1 MASLTEQQTQTLS
14 AICGRLVP
22 TDDSGPG
29 AVDVGAPCYIQRAL
43 ESDYASLLPLYQRG
57 LQKLDER
64 ARARH
69 GEEFARLDGCAQD
82 PLLREV
88 ESGSEGDELRLFFET
103 IRSHTVE
110 GMFGDP
116 SWGGNRDQ
124 SGWKLIGYRAPRLT
138 WSKADQEI
146 TPLPEPGRS
155 GTELEE
161 VG

>member
-1 MASLTEQQTQTLS
+1 MASLTEQQSQTLD

-22 TDDSGPG
+22 TDDSSPG
-29 AVDVGAPCYIQRAL
+29 ALDVGAPSYIQGAL
-43 ESDYASLLPLYQRG
+43 ESDYASLLPLCQSG

-69 GEEFARLDGCAQD
+69 GDGFARVDASAQD
-82 PLLREV
+82 SLLREL
-88 ESGSEGDELRLFFET
+88 EAEPEGEELRLFFET
-103 IRSHTVE
+103 VRSHTIE

-138 WSKADQEI
+138 W
-146 TPLPEPGRS
+146 
-155 GTELEE
+155 
-161 VG
+161 